1 MPDLASHVLELVGHV
16 LADTTGLFGRLLA
29 GTAHSIS
36 HVLAKVPH
44 FLLDVLQ
51 VFPKRRKE
59 SPRCMS
65 SGEDVVKEICESAMV
80 GFPKIQ
86 GQERETNL
94 KQKHSRPFEGVRGP
108 GTCQAQL

>member
-51 VFPKRRKE
+51 VFAKGRKE
-59 SPRCMS
+59 SPQCMS
-65 SGEDVVKEICESAMV
+65 SGENGVEEVCESTMV

-94 KQKHSRPFEGVRGP
+94 KQK
-108 GTCQAQL
+108 T